1 MNKCKIITV
10 RSASFLRRSTL
21 ALAALIASGVV
32 ASADVAAD
40 MVTEIG
46 TAKTAAGTVLTAAV
60 AVVALFLLWKLAKRA
75 IGKA

>member
-10 RSASFLRRSTL
+10 RSASFFRRSIL

>member
-40 MVTEIG
+40 MVAEVG